1 MFFWSIDK
9 KKKKSFVSDSMGSIS
24 LFYESSR
31 WQFHAMMG
39 NETTDLGNLV
49 CVAIKSFSCFCFRE
63 VPTSFF
69 LWFCLF
75 VCLDRSLA
83 QIILLFFFKIARA

>member
-1 MFFWSIDK
+1 MFFWSIGKK
-9 KKKKSFVSDSMGSIS
+9 KKKKSFVSDSMGSIL
-24 LFYESSR
+24 LFCESSR

-49 CVAIKSFSCFCFRE
+49 CVAVKSFSCFCFRE

-69 LWFCLF
+69 LWGFF
-75 VCLDRSLA
+75 FFFLDRSLA
-83 QIILLFFFKIARA
+83 HNHTSIFL